1 MRLLRFKNLDVSG
14 TQEGRYLCSRKVGIA
29 SLDDKLKLVGHC
41 RMFDKLQL
49 VDEVVKRLLW

>member
-1 MRLLRFKNLDVSG
+1 MLGLRISARVCAVSQF
-14 TQEGRYLCSRKVGIA
+14 TQGKIR

-49 VDEVVKRLLW
+49 VDVVKRLLW